1 MVNIADIEKVNLKIM
16 TCNLPVRE
24 LFDHNKSVNIQILHI
39 TFLFMCTKTATGT
52 AQGEGLRG
60 L

>member
-1 MVNIADIEKVNLKIM
+1 MVNIANIEKVNLKIM

-39 TFLFMCTKTATGT
+39 TFLFMCTKTAKPPGRW
-52 AQGEGLRG
+52 EG
-60 L
+60 